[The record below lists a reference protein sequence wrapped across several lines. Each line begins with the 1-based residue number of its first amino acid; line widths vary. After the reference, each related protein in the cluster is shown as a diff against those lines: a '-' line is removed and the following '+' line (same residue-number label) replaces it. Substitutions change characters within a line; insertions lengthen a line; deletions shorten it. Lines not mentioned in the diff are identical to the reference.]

1 MVRSLSTRY
10 QRRTAEVLRPVH
22 ERHREWVGVDPEGPG
37 VTSGVQRGMPGQF
50 IYAPYWYS

>member
-1 MVRSLSTRY
+1 MVRPLSTRY